1 MTTDNAHL
9 VEYVRHRAK
18 ASAYKRVGYES
29 RSNLHRMRAMAHK
42 QHFGTYK
49 DEYVE
54 EAPGKFVNM
63 ALVDGPGGGPKSRSQ
78 KKTSAL
84 ETASNLTGS
93 ALKAYGLMSVAG
105 AALGSTVASPALA
118 VAGVCLACFDAAT
131 QLMKPGC
138 TCEDYD

>member
-1 MTTDNAHL
+1 MTTDKEHL

-29 RSNLHRMRAMAHK
+29 RSKLHRMRAMAHK
-42 QHFGTYK
+42 QHFGTYT

-54 EAPGKFVNM
+54 EAAGKFVNK
-63 ALVDGPGGGPKSRSQ
+63 AQVDGPGGWPKSWSQ
-78 KKTSAL
+78 NKTSARSAL
-84 ETASNLTGS
+84 ETASNLTGD

-118 VAGVCLACFDAAT
+118 VAGACLVCLDAAT

-138 TCEDYD
+138 TC